1 MGDRRGTSHVI
12 FSIGDIMV
20 DAYFRLPSLLTP
32 RTDTVGRVDLVPGGS
47 AANFAVWVARQGAP
61 AAFIG
66 RVGNDFL
73 AEALRADLAAEG
85 VRAYLA
91 RDEELGT
98 GRVGVVVSE
107 GGERDMIC
115 DRRANTRLC
124 MADIPEDDLREL
136 GTWLHV
142 SGYALFEEE
151 PREAARRAMDIAL
164 EAGIPVSVDPAS
176 YGFIRD
182 IGVDRFLRLCR
193 GAQVFL
199 PNRDEAMALTDMSD
213 PDDMLLALADVFP
226 VVALK
231 LGADGSAGLDRTG
244 LGCYG
249 GCSTG
254 HSRGRF
260 GSHSAGRSVGRS
272 YGGSIVHASPV
283 QVEAVD
289 TNGAGDAF
297 DAGFVV
303 EYSSG
308 GGLEAALM
316 CGNAMG
322 ARVAAMHGAR

>member
-231 LGADGSAGLDRTG
+231 LGADGSAAWIGLASAATAAAPPATPRA
-244 LGCYG
+244 LREPF
-249 GCSTG
+249 
-254 HSRGRF
+254 RGSLR
-260 GSHSAGRSVGRS
+260 GSLLR
-272 YGGSIVHASPV
+272 GSIVHASPV

-303 EYSSG
+303 VTP
-308 GGLEAALM
+308 LEEVSK
-316 CGNAMG
+316 
-322 ARVAAMHGAR
+322 RP